1 MHKEW
6 WQISTDAYYTL
17 EEAAKLL
24 KLHPQTLRRWIH
36 QGKLA
41 AKRFGKQYR
50 LRLED
55 LERAAQP
62 AFSEAAELSPFD
74 RMALA
79 SLAELWDNE
88 EDAVYDDW
96 KELYSVKEG

>member
-1 MHKEW
+1 M
-6 WQISTDAYYTL
+6 STVTYYTL
-17 EEAAKLL
+17 AEAAKLL

-36 QGKLA
+36 QGRLP
-41 AKRFGKQYR
+41 AKRFGKQFR

-55 LERAAQP
+55 IEQAAQP
-62 AFSEAAELSPFD
+62 PTPEGADELSHFD

-88 EDAVYDDW
+88 EDAIYDNW
-96 KELYSVKEG
+96 KELYDVE

>member
-6 WQISTDAYYTL
+6 WQMSLDAYYTL

-50 LRLED
+50 VRLED

-62 AFSEAAELSPFD
+62 AFLEADSFD

-88 EDAVYDDW
+88 EDAIYDDW
-96 KELYSVKEG
+96 KELYGVEEG

>member
-1 MHKEW
+1 MTEM
-6 WQISTDAYYTL
+6 STPAYYTV
-17 EEAAKLL
+17 EEAAELL

-41 AKRFGKQYR
+41 ARRFGSQYR
-50 LRLED
+50 LRPED
-55 LERAAQP
+55 IQRAALP
-62 AFSEAAELSPFD
+62 AVPRGAAGIRPLD

-88 EDAVYDDW
+88 EDAVYDHW
-96 KELYSVKEG
+96 RELYDVREG

>member
-1 MHKEW
+1 MATE
-6 WQISTDAYYTL
+6 TYYTV
-17 EEAAKLL
+17 EEAARLL

-36 QGKLA
+36 QGRLRT
-41 AKRFGKQYR
+41 KRFGKQYR

-55 LERAAQP
+55 LEQAAQP
-62 AFSEAAELSPFD
+62 AFSEADSFD

-88 EDAVYDDW
+88 EDAIYDDW
-96 KELYSVKEG
+96 KELYGVEEG

>member
-1 MHKEW
+1 MTTETYH
-6 WQISTDAYYTL
+6 TL

-36 QGKLA
+36 QGKLT
-41 AKRFGKQYR
+41 AKRFGKQFR

-55 LERAAQP
+55 IERAAQP
-62 AFSEAAELSPFD
+62 AFSEMEELSRFD

-96 KELYSVKEG
+96 KELYGVEEG